1 MMGFVWL
8 DPSSGALG
16 IVASLG
22 CVLACFYFAYH
33 SAMIA
38 VCWWRDTPPDQRK
51 WGEFVRYSSL
61 STMAKSHCR
70 KALMG
75 LLAFLG
81 FFLLLAVVAGLL
93 LPN

>member
-1 MMGFVWL
+1 MQYMQDNPL
-8 DPSSGALG
+8 AALG

-22 CVLACFYFAYH
+22 CVLACLYMIYH

-38 VCWWRDTPPDQRK
+38 VCWRRDTPPEQRQHTRPMY
-51 WGEFVRYSSL
+51 GTL
-61 STMAKSHCR
+61 PNTAKLHHR

-75 LLAFLG
+75 MLAFFG
-81 FFLLLAVVAGLL
+81 FFLLILGVRLL